1 MKEVTREQVIN
12 RIAEAGIVGM
22 GGAGFPTAVKIQPKD
37 PVDTLLI
44 NAAECEPY
52 LNCDNRIMNRAHAG
66 ISDGRKAAGVCLRRG
81 KTP

>member
-1 MKEVTREQVIN
+1 MPALKEVTREQVIN

-44 NAAECEPY
+44 NAAGV
-52 LNCDNRIMNRAHAG
+52 RAL
-66 ISDGRKAAGVCLRRG
+66 S
-81 KTP
+81 